1 MASRSIWIGGFH
13 GINALL
19 QTHPERILALYLQ
32 QDRSDKRAAQLLNE
46 AEAMGVAVQRMPAKW
61 FQEQAERSGGL
72 VHQGVLA
79 NVRPVEPLDEAG
91 LDRLLNA
98 QPERH
103 VPLLLVLDGVTDPHN
118 LGASLRTAEAAGVDA
133 VIVPRDRA
141 CGLTPAARKASAGAS
156 ERLPLVEVTNLAR
169 TLDALKA
176 RGIWLV
182 GTAGDA
188 ETSVYQTRFATDPV
202 ALVMGSEG
210 RGMRRL
216 TRDRVDELVRIPMV
230 DTVESLNVSVACGVC
245 LFEFRRQRLAVSF

>member
-1 MASRSIWIGGFH
+1 MATKPIWIGGFH
-13 GINALL
+13 SITALL
-19 QTHPERILALYLQ
+19 QAHPERIVELYLQ
-32 QDRSDKRAAQLLNE
+32 QDRSDKRAATLLAK
-46 AEAMGVAVQRMPAKW
+46 AEAMGVVVQRMPSKW
-61 FQEQAERSGGL
+61 FHEQAERNGDL

-79 NVRPVEPLDEAG
+79 RARPVDPLDEAG
-91 LDRLLNA
+91 LDRLLA
-98 QPERH
+98 ALPERH
-103 VPLLLVLDGVTDPHN
+103 APFLLVLDGVTDPHN

-169 TLDALKA
+169 TLGALKA

-188 ETSVYQTRFATDPV
+188 DASLYQTRFATDPV
-202 ALVMGSEG
+202 ALVLGSEG

-245 LFEFRRQRLAVSF
+245 LFEFRRQRLA